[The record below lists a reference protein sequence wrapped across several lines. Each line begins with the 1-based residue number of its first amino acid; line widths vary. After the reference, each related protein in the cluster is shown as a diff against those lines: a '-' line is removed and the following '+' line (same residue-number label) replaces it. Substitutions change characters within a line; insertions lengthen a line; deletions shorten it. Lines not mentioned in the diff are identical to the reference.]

1 MVDKQLVRERK
12 KIDDHAVTKSKN
24 TEYAR
29 LTQEL
34 EAIEKN
40 NNMLKLIELQYQ
52 REIER
57 RLKKEEKVRLEE
69 EIGQKIIDSPLRRA
83 REYACSLAGSPS
95 PLRQIVKKGTYEFS
109 ISPSKAFCES
119 RDGNDKD
126 EIRIAPTEGQGKTP
140 FGITL

>member
-40 NNMLKLIELQYQ
+40 NNMLKLIELQY
-52 REIER
+52 
-57 RLKKEEKVRLEE
+57 
-69 EIGQKIIDSPLRRA
+69 
-83 REYACSLAGSPS
+83 
-95 PLRQIVKKGTYEFS
+95 
-109 ISPSKAFCES
+109 
-119 RDGNDKD
+119 
-126 EIRIAPTEGQGKTP
+126 
-140 FGITL
+140 